1 MHFGFLADRFYRQ
14 SQPSAQ
20 PQAWHYRRKTMLHI
34 KQSPT
39 EIKESAHNQKPP
51 RNNHPLRGTLRGQ
64 VQRLRDKV
72 KNITST
78 VRGLIVDSDCAQGNF

>member
-20 PQAWHYRRKTMLHI
+20 PQARHYGRKTMLHI

-51 RNNHPLRGTLRGQ
+51 QQPPAERNT
-64 VQRLRDKV
+64 QRP
-72 KNITST
+72 SAA
-78 VRGLIVDSDCAQGNF
+78 AQRQG